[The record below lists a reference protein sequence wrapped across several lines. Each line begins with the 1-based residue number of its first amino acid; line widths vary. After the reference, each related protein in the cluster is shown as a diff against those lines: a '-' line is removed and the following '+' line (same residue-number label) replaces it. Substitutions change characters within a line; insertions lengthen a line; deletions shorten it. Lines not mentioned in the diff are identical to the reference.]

1 MSPRNA
7 INFFRSRTGAFL
19 LFLILLGIGYVV
31 VNGLK
36 APSNRLLPSE
46 GRKQN
51 AKSEQKPQTVET
63 VTRDMTAFN
72 PPKEPPP
79 LPTPPPQTV
88 KKKQEEAPT
97 LPPISLYAAAPE
109 VDDTAGALGKD
120 YAPFGRLVQ
129 CELIVTVDSSAISTP
144 IIGLVTDDVWHDGR
158 LVIPA
163 GTEVHGTAKVD
174 RVRERIASS
183 GNWTLVWQG
192 GDELNVSGL
201 ALDREKQPDRS
212 GWGITDG
219 SAGLRGELLKSDDL
233 AEIKLFAATFLS
245 GAASGLTEKEQ
256 TVFGSQAVPSLQN
269 APFVGAQQVLA
280 AYAKQIL
287 DTIQRDGFYVR
298 VPAGKQFYLYV
309 TQTLDRSKAVI
320 GGTRVSAA
328 SLKADEEDNPNDP
341 LFRLRKNL
349 QRLTVPTEVSAPPKA
364 SVPQAAS
371 SAPSRSLFR

>member
-1 MSPRNA
+1 MSPRSA

-19 LFLILLGIGYVV
+19 LFLLLLGIGYVV
-31 VNGLK
+31 VNGFK
-36 APSNRLLPSE
+36 APSSRLLVKPATGDAPKPE
-46 GRKQN
+46 RKSQV
-51 AKSEQKPQTVET
+51 VET
-63 VTRDMTAFN
+63 VTRNMTAFN
-72 PPKEPPP
+72 PPKETPPP
-79 LPTPPPQTV
+79 ATPPPQKR
-88 KKKQEEAPT
+88 KKDEVPS
-97 LPPISLYAAAPE
+97 LPPISLFAESPGAETTA
-109 VDDTAGALGKD
+109 DDLGED

-144 IIGLVTDDVWHDGR
+144 IIGLVTDDVWHNGR
-158 LVIPA
+158 LIIPA
-163 GTEVHGTAKVD
+163 GTEVHGAAKVD

-183 GNWTLVWQG
+183 GNWTLVWQEG
-192 GDELNVSGL
+192 EELAVNGV
-201 ALDREKQPDRS
+201 ALDREKQPDGT

-280 AYAKQIL
+280 TYAKQIL

-309 TQTLDRSKAVI
+309 TQTLDRSKAIV
-320 GGTRVSAA
+320 GGTRVAA
-328 SLKADEEDNPNDP
+328 VHTDEDENSDGYDP
-341 LFRLRKNL
+341 LLRLRKNL
-349 QRLTVPTEVSAPPKA
+349 QRLGAPLAEPA
-364 SVPQAAS
+364 PARLPAQPAA
-371 SAPSRSLFR
+371 ATPSKSLFR